1 MGTHYETLGVTA
13 SASTAEIRKA
23 YLRRAR
29 ALHPDR
35 HLGRPAQ
42 EARRAEEAMQQVN
55 VAWNVL
61 SDAKKKA
68 EYDTSLKGRRAPAR
82 KPQTRPNPSR
92 PSRQPSAAASRSAAS
107 NGSTASKQ
115 TAGRAI
121 DEEEGDGS
129 VSIWASIPVLVVIGL
144 LLGIFI
150 VTAFMNDGPSDNRP
164 VIQTDTQLTT
174 GDCFILVGGVPRER
188 ACSTGTADGQITGAA
203 PDVGNCPEETQ
214 PLPDPNSDFFLCWER
229 MALGTSN
236 TVPSG

>member
-35 HLGRPAQ
+35 HLDRP
-42 EARRAEEAMQQVN
+42 EKDARRAEEAMQQVN
-55 VAWNVL
+55 VAWNIL
-61 SDAKKKA
+61 SDPKKKA
-68 EYDTSLKGRRAPAR
+68 EYDTTLKARRAQPR
-82 KPQTRPNPSR
+82 KQQARPNPSR
-92 PSRQPSAAASRSAAS
+92 PTRQPTAAATRTTPPRSATSQQA
-107 NGSTASKQ
+107 
-115 TAGRAI
+115 AGRAI
-121 DEEEGDGS
+121 DEEQGDGS

-144 LLGIFI
+144 LLGILI
-150 VTAFMNDGPSDNRP
+150 VTAFMGGGPSDNRP

-203 PDVGNCPEETQ
+203 PDIGNCPEDTQ